1 MITMSK
7 DTKKKKSC
15 RALDEHQSEQ
25 LARMIIASTKREVR
39 YGVTRVE
46 RVTAPAGAVILF

>member
-1 MITMSK
+1 MSK

-15 RALDEHQSEQ
+15 RPLDGHQSEQ

-46 RVTAPAGAVILF
+46 RSYGANGCRNSF